1 MILNFDSFL
10 LYKKADPSQMS
21 RSEDEI
27 IAWTW
32 NTFIESKGSDPIVLL
47 RMPMTKVGQI
57 NYELPFMSF

>member
-1 MILNFDSFL
+1 
-10 LYKKADPSQMS
+10 MS

-32 NTFIESKGSDPIVLL
+32 NTFIESKGSDPVVLL